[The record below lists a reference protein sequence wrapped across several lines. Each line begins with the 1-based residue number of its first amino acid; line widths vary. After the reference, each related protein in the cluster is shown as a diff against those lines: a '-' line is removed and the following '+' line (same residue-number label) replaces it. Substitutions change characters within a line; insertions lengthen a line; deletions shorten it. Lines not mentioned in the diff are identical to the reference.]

1 MLHRLGGELRVL
13 GEDLQELVAAF
24 LPVEDRTG
32 HIVLLDQLGESPPV
46 SFHRRDMSS
55 WRMSLKTLGVAALL
69 ISTAACGGASSK
81 TASTAPTA
89 AEPVASASPAALSQ
103 KQQADAY
110 LAAVAP
116 ANSAL
121 SAYKT
126 KITDNST
133 QAEVAAASAPVADA
147 IEQVDN
153 ALARIAFTGQT
164 AIDVRAVIAT
174 AGVLVGDFRS
184 VGSQNAFSVSKFDAT
199 LSRDVG
205 AANAAVAIVRADLGL
220 PPKN

>member
-1 MLHRLGGELRVL
+1 
-13 GEDLQELVAAF
+13 
-24 LPVEDRTG
+24 
-32 HIVLLDQLGESPPV
+32 
-46 SFHRRDMSS
+46 
-55 WRMSLKTLGVAALL
+55 LGVAALL
-69 ISTAACGGASSK
+69 ISAAACGGASSK
-81 TASTAPTA
+81 TASSGPTA

-184 VGSQNAFSVSKFDAT
+184 VGSQNAFSVSQFDAT

>member
-1 MLHRLGGELRVL
+1 
-13 GEDLQELVAAF
+13 
-24 LPVEDRTG
+24 
-32 HIVLLDQLGESPPV
+32 
-46 SFHRRDMSS
+46 
-55 WRMSLKTLGVAALL
+55 MSLKTLGVAALL

-89 AEPVASASPAALSQ
+89 AEPVASASTAPTAAEPVASASPAALSQ

-121 SAYKT
+121 DAYNT

-133 QAEVAAASAPVADA
+133 QAEIAAASAPVADA
-147 IEQVDN
+147 IEQVYN

-174 AGVLVGDFRS
+174 AGVLAGDFRS
-184 VGSQNAFSVSKFDAT
+184 VGSQYAFSVSQFDAT
-199 LSRDVG
+199 LGRDVG
-205 AANAAVAIVRADLGL
+205 ALNAAVAIMRADLGL